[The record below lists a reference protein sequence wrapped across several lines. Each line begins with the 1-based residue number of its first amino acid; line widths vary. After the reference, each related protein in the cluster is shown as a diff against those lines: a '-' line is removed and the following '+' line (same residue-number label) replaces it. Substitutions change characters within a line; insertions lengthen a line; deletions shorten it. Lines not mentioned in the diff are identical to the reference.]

1 MNLFNQVFK
10 SLMFWTSFPKS
21 NSKFSLLYA
30 VSSWPTAALYE
41 AINSVC
47 MPGDG
52 LVTQSLSDSFRFHGL
67 LPARLL
73 CPVVSPGKNT
83 GVGCQARLQ
92 GIFPTQGSN
101 PCLSC
106 LLHWQAGSWLQSH
119 LGSEWA
125 FLTSLQWGSCDSK
138 DHALRI
144 SVWGFFPPPPA
155 LRSPKGHGAKAASSG
170 KQTPLISAFERPNPG
185 CPPCSRRPSPASHS
199 GLGTLSSGSFG
210 PVLTLKF
217 YCDGQLLIGF

>member
-73 CPVVSPGKNT
+73 CPWDSPGKNT

-92 GIFPTQGSN
+92 GIFSTQGLN
-101 PCLSC
+101 FH
-106 LLHWQAGSWLQSH
+106 LL
-119 LGSEWA
+119 
-125 FLTSLQWGSCDSK
+125 
-138 DHALRI
+138 
-144 SVWGFFPPPPA
+144 
-155 LRSPKGHGAKAASSG
+155 
-170 KQTPLISAFERPNPG
+170 
-185 CPPCSRRPSPASHS
+185 PSPALQADSPPTEPPGKPLCS
-199 GLGTLSSGSFG
+199 I
-210 PVLTLKF
+210 F
-217 YCDGQLLIGF
+217 YTWESVPLNSLPLYCPSTPLHW